1 MEGGRKGSKELK
13 KEGKLGSEELKKAGK
28 WEVRNGVRK
37 QWKRSDE
44 RK

>member
-1 MEGGRKGSKELK
+1 MEGGRKGSTELQ
-13 KEGKLGSEELKKAGK
+13 KEGKLGSEELKKVGK
-28 WEVRNGVRK
+28 LEVRNGMRK